1 MWHSYIINCLKK
13 ASFSLYLVFIHA
25 AVYGQETAYIRLS
38 DRSQISVITMGPD
51 LRELYAAFGH
61 NAIRVYDPVN
71 EIDLAYNYGTFDF
84 DQPNFYLNFARGD
97 LLYKLSVYDY
107 SQLKR
112 FYIYY
117 NRFIH
122 EQVLDLDPGQRQRVF
137 NYLEQNARP
146 ENASYNYDYFYDN
159 CATRIRDVFVDV
171 FEDSI
176 RFDGSYIFT
185 QETVRELTD
194 HYLLGKFHWGDLGID
209 FCLGMPM
216 DKPLSP
222 YEDLYILDYIES
234 GFKHAWLTRPDGSE
248 IPVVKAI
255 NVEFKSTP
263 TQSKTII
270 TPLLVF
276 TLLLVTGIA
285 ITWVNWNKQKKGKYI
300 DFGLFFFTGFLG
312 IFLTLLWFATN
323 HAAAARNLNI
333 LWAFPPHIVMAFLIL
348 REIKHPFIKYYFR
361 TTVMVMVLLLIS
373 WKWQPQ
379 MLHFSLIPVIMMITL
394 RAAWIGWGSA
404 YNK

>member
-1 MWHSYIINCLKK
+1 
-13 ASFSLYLVFIHA
+13 
-25 AVYGQETAYIRLS
+25 
-38 DRSQISVITMGPD
+38 MGPD
-51 LRELYAAFGH
+51 QRELYAAFGH

-71 EIDLAYNYGTFDF
+71 GIDLAYNYGTFDF
-84 DQPNFYLNFARGD
+84 DQPNFYLSFARGD

-107 SQLKR
+107 NQLKR
-112 FYIYY
+112 VYVFY

-137 NYLEQNARP
+137 DYLEQNARP

-176 RFDGSYIFT
+176 RFDDSYIHT
-185 QETVRELTD
+185 QKTVRELTD
-194 HYLLGKFHWGDLGID
+194 LYLHGKFPWGDLGID

-222 YEDLYILDYIES
+222 YEYMYIPDYIES
-234 GFKHAWLTRPDGSE
+234 GFKYAWLTRPDGSE
-248 IPVVKAI
+248 IPVVKTNNI
-255 NVEFKSTP
+255 EFKSTP

-276 TLLLVTGIA
+276 TLLLVTGIS
-285 ITWVNWNKQKKGKYI
+285 ITWVNRVKQTKGKYI

-312 IFLTLLWFATN
+312 IFLTLLWFATD
-323 HAAAARNLNI
+323 HVAAARNLNI
-333 LWAFPPHIVMAFLIL
+333 LWAFPAHIVMAFLIL
-348 REIKHPFIKYYFR
+348 RDNKHPFIIYYFR
-361 TTVMVMVLLLIS
+361 ATVMVMVLLLIS
-373 WKWQPQ
+373 WKWLPQ
-379 MLHFSLIPVIMMITL
+379 MLHFSLIPVIMLITL
-394 RAAWIGWGSA
+394 RAAWIGWGNA